1 MSSKRSARALLVQPE
16 LSAANASA
24 HVCGF
29 SMVNLMAVPCVTH
42 LAFAIS
48 GGAHAGPSEKLEGHG
63 CFPIWM
69 RTLNRQR
76 WNYVV
81 GGSPELEFEVWLLA
95 QSVILSLDQ
104 SRDRNR
110 GYRCYGARADALET
124 HSGSGQLP
132 ARCYAAIRCGACS
145 ELLVSRSSSCEGAQ

>member
-1 MSSKRSARALLVQPE
+1 MSSKRSAHALLVQPV

-29 SMVNLMAVPCVTH
+29 SMVNLMAVPCVTDW
-42 LAFAIS
+42 AFAIS
-48 GGAHAGPSEKLEGHG
+48 EGAHVGPSERLY
-63 CFPIWM
+63 CLPIWM

-81 GGSPELEFEVWLLA
+81 GRSPKLEFEVWLLA

-110 GYRCYGARADALET
+110 GYRCYE
-124 HSGSGQLP
+124 GSGDDI
-132 ARCYAAIRCGACS
+132 ASIGR
-145 ELLVSRSSSCEGAQ
+145 